1 MEVLVHEHTEIHL
14 LIRGVRQ
21 RKGVTAGAIAPQ
33 QPQLRSREGDPTRT
47 ESLDWTSTS
56 RPVTMPFRPFG
67 ADVRSATALL
77 DQRKH
82 GAQGAQRCVS
92 AGPDARP
99 MGPAL
104 HIWRQINAP

>member
-47 ESLDWTSTS
+47 ESLDWTSGDDS
-56 RPVTMPFRPFG
+56 VQALWRGRP
-67 ADVRSATALL
+67 
-77 DQRKH
+77 
-82 GAQGAQRCVS
+82 
-92 AGPDARP
+92 
-99 MGPAL
+99 
-104 HIWRQINAP
+104 